1 MPTPSSVDVAT
12 LAAKTLA
19 DALPNRSPAAPF
31 YTVGDDTI
39 RALTDL
45 LHLFTTAITPTVA
58 PIPANTSPTFLI
70 APYPRA
76 IASPALAP
84 VVTSPDLS
92 LRAVPVSTPP
102 LSHLIPPDDD
112 EPVPR

>member
-19 DALPNRSPAAPF
+19 DALPNRAPAAPF

-45 LHLFTTAITPTVA
+45 LHLFTTPITPTVS
-58 PIPANTSPTFLI
+58 PVPATTSPTLLG
-70 APYPRA
+70 APSPRV
-76 IASPALAP
+76 ISSPVLAP
-84 VVTSPDLS
+84 VVTSP
-92 LRAVPVSTPP
+92 
-102 LSHLIPPDDD
+102 
-112 EPVPR
+112 